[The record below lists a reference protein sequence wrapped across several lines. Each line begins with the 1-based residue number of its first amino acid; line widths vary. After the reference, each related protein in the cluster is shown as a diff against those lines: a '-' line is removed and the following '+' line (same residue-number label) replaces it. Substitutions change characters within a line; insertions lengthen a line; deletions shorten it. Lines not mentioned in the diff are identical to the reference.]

1 MTHARKCWSL
11 AGVLIALQVGGMVTA
26 VNCTHIGPRQPSP
39 QSYAER
45 NLVELLNTALERGDK
60 VKKHF
65 RGTVGPD
72 TYFEGPDWI
81 PHDQLTIGGD
91 WVKKGEVW
99 DFKRYRYEI
108 VRP

>member
-1 MTHARKCWSL
+1 MMIVAAANS
-11 AGVLIALQVGGMVTA
+11 
-26 VNCTHIGPRQPSP
+26 CTHLGPRKPSP

-45 NLVELLNTALERGDK
+45 NLVAVLNAALERGDK

-65 RGTVGPD
+65 LGTVGPD

-91 WVKKGEVW
+91 WVQKGEVW
-99 DFKRYRYEI
+99 DFKQFRYEI